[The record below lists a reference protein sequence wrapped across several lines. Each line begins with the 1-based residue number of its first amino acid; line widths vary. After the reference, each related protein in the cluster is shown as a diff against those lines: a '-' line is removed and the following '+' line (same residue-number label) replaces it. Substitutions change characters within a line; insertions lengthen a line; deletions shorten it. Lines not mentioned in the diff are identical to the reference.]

1 MWNSNNNTPSIA
13 ANSSSI
19 ELNLPVQVPTLVD
32 LQSELRWNI
41 DFCAANR
48 LTQTRKWLSEL
59 LVATPVNHNLTADDS
74 LRRKPALSFNCHMY
88 EAGCSFY
95 EEPSSELDQVNLG
108 RALFD
113 LREFKKC
120 NHVLV

>member
-1 MWNSNNNTPSIA
+1 MWNSNNNTPSIN

-19 ELNLPVQVPTLVD
+19 DLLPVSVPMLQD
-32 LQSELRWNI
+32 LQAELRWNI

-59 LVATPVNHNLTADDS
+59 LVATPVNFNLSSQDS
-74 LRRKPALSFNCHMY
+74 LRKPTLGFSSNQY
-88 EAGCSFY
+88 QQGINFY

-113 LREFKKC
+113 LREYKKC
-120 NHVLV
+120 THVLS